1 MEIRRT
7 LSTSKLASKMDINKN
22 TAQTNRSRYDNNNN
36 PLDRYQICEMV
47 GQGQFGKV
55 YKGYIRQGI
64 NKNNGK

>member
-36 PLDRYQICEMV
+36 PLDRY
-47 GQGQFGKV
+47 
-55 YKGYIRQGI
+55 
-64 NKNNGK
+64 